1 MAKQSNHILVA
12 DDDPIYRG
20 IAQETLEAAG
30 HQVTIA
36 CDGGEALT
44 LLADRTFDAAI
55 IDLTMPVADGI
66 TVIQKLRQGSFN
78 ATIPVVVITGHDDAQ
93 AVERAYEAGAT
104 SFLTKP
110 LNWILFTPHIEF
122 VLRSGQTE
130 KELREASAT
139 AAFLSDTKS
148 QVMSALA
155 QEFQTPIKT
164 IFGFS
169 ELFQKE
175 VYGPLSPP
183 AYKDMMADISRSANT
198 LNAALLKVM
207 DFGRT
212 LTETLALNTEA
223 VKLREAVLD
232 AVSALQPVAQRR
244 NIGLLTDCTIGEDA
258 MLYADR
264 ALLNQAL
271 RGVIDNAIR
280 MSSPGVEI
288 DISASLTADGGLSL
302 TVGDQG
308 PAYGQ
313 DFLREINNQRRAAPA
328 HTAHQQSNGVSVK
341 IAKVLAE
348 AHKGQLTV
356 TSDTMRGNEVR
367 LTIPKTKPQ
376 HKVSGIGIGVG
387 IEPPKSD
394 AAQSASGAASVARL
408 ARISAELALDQRLK
422 DRLAINTST
431 LKAASGSGGSL

>member
-1 MAKQSNHILVA
+1 MSNKSHHILVA

-30 HQVTIA
+30 HKVTSA
-36 CDGGEALT
+36 CDGGEAIA
-44 LLADRTFDAAI
+44 LLNSRTFDAAI

-66 TVIQKLRQGSFN
+66 TVIENMRRGGDN
-78 ATIPVVVITGHDDAQ
+78 ATIPVIVITGHDDAQ
-93 AVERAYEAGAT
+93 AVERAYLAGAT

-139 AAFLSDTKS
+139 AAFLSETKS
-148 QVMSALA
+148 QVMQALA

-183 AYKDMMADISRSANT
+183 AYKDMMGDISRSANM
-198 LNAALLKVM
+198 LNASLLKVM

-212 LTETLALNTEA
+212 LTETLDIKQEA
-223 VKLREAVLD
+223 VKVREAVLD
-232 AVSALQPVAQRR
+232 AVSATQAAAQRR
-244 NIGLLTDCTIGEDA
+244 DVRFVVNCTVDDAA

-264 ALLNQAL
+264 ALLNQAV
-271 RGVIDNAIR
+271 RGVIDNAVR
-280 MSSPGVEI
+280 MSPPGSEV
-288 DISASLTADGGLSL
+288 DISAQITADGSLLL

-308 PAYGQ
+308 PAHAQ
-313 DFLREINNQRRAAPA
+313 DFLREINNQKRAAAPLA
-328 HTAHQQSNGVSVK
+328 SQQQSSSVSVK
-341 IAKVLAE
+341 IAKVLTE
-348 AHKGQLTV
+348 AHKGQLTIS
-356 TSDTMRGNEVR
+356 SDTMRGNEAR
-367 LTIPKTKPQ
+367 LTIPRMRPVS
-376 HKVSGIGIGVG
+376 KVLAGETSGR
-387 IEPPKSD
+387 E
-394 AAQSASGAASVARL
+394 ASEASVAKL
-408 ARISAELALDQRLK
+408 ARISAELSSDKTLRE
-422 DRLAINTST
+422 RLAAHASP
-431 LKAASGSGGSL
+431 LRAANRTGGGL

>member
-1 MAKQSNHILVA
+1 MARKSNHILVA

-20 IAQETLEAAG
+20 IAQETLESAG
-30 HQVTIA
+30 HTVAIA
-36 CDGGEALT
+36 CDGGEAIA
-44 LLADRTFDAAI
+44 LLAKDTFDAAI
-55 IDLTMPVADGI
+55 VDLTMPVADGL
-66 TVIQKLRQGSFN
+66 TVIKALRSGALN
-78 ATIPVVVITGHDDAQ
+78 ATIPVIVITGHDDAQ
-93 AVERAYEAGAT
+93 AVERAYDAGAT

-139 AAFLSDTKS
+139 AAFLSDLKS

-183 AYKDMMADISRSANT
+183 AYKDMMADISRSANS

-207 DFGRT
+207 DFGHT
-212 LTETLALNTEA
+212 LTQNLE
-223 VKLREAVLD
+223 VKSDVIKARDAVLD
-232 AVSALQPVAQRR
+232 AISAMEPLAQRR
-244 NIGLLTDCTIGEDA
+244 DIKIIATCTIPNDA

-271 RGVIDNAIR
+271 RGVIENAIR
-280 MSSPGVEI
+280 ISERSAEI
-288 DISASLTADGGLSL
+288 DVGAHIASDDSL
-302 TVGDQG
+302 VVTVGDQG
-308 PAYGQ
+308 PAHQ
-313 DFLREINNQRRAAPA
+313 PDFLREVNGGSRAVQ
-328 HTAHQQSNGVSVK
+328 TFGSHQQSNGVSIK

-348 AHKGQLTV
+348 AHRGQLKIS
-356 TSDTMRGNEVR
+356 SDTMRGNESR
-367 LTIPKTKPQ
+367 LTIPRHGQPSSKIAATASEPRPEAPRPQ
-376 HKVSGIGIGVG
+376 AAT
-387 IEPPKSD
+387 D
-394 AAQSASGAASVARL
+394 AMARL
-408 ARISAELALDQRLK
+408 ARISAELSEDPRLK
-422 DRLAINTST
+422 DKQALNSSPLRTNST
-431 LKAASGSGGSL
+431 GGNRSGGVL